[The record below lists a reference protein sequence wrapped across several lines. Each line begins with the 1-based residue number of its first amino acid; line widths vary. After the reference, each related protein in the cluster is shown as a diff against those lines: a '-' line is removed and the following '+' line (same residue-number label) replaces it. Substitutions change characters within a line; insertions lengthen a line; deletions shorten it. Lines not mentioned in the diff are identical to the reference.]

1 MVHEVENAEYP
12 AHWEA
17 DVVLRDGSTAHLRPI
32 GPSDAEALQRFHT
45 GQSETSI
52 YLRFF
57 TFKSKLT
64 ARELARF
71 TQVDHVNRV
80 AMIVLRGNQI
90 IGVGRYDRLDDPAEA
105 EVAFNIADNT
115 QGKGAGSILLEHLAA
130 AARENGIERF
140 SAEVLPENRKML
152 TVFAEAGY
160 EVKRKFDDG
169 VVMLEFPIDP
179 TEKSRAVMESREHRA
194 EAQSLAGLLAPRS
207 VAVIGASRQWGSVG
221 YTLLENIIEGG
232 FTGTVYA
239 VNPEALE
246 LAGMVSYGSLAEI
259 PDPVDLAVVAVPE
272 AELEAVVAE
281 CGAHGVRGLLVVTG
295 TFLADQAEALRRQR
309 ELVRLARSNGMRLI
323 GPASL
328 GLVNT
333 APGVSFNASMAPGMP
348 RRGGVGLF
356 SQSAAIGVL
365 LYSAASRRG
374 IGISSI
380 VSAGNRADVSGNDAM
395 QFWEDD
401 PETSVVALFL
411 ESFGNPRK
419 FSRIARRLARSKP
432 VLMAKSDV
440 MGLRLP
446 PGHAVRTTQAPLG
459 AVDAMLRQSG
469 VIRLASNELL
479 MDVAQLFATQPLP
492 RGNGLAVVASSRA
505 LARVVED
512 NAEQQGLSIAMRERD
527 VELDDGASLALPRL
541 RRTLDGL
548 LAAPEV
554 DCLVLA
560 LLPVVGIPHHELA
573 RVLYEAGRQ
582 AGKPVLASFTGLM
595 DPGEP
600 AVGLLQMPRE
610 AGDAV
615 VASAASGS
623 EAEAETV
630 AEAAAGA
637 AAAAIVDSGT
647 GGGAVANGVSA
658 AAAPGADAATTPP
671 PRQAALPTYASPGAA
686 IEALAE
692 MVRYVAWRERD
703 FGEYIASPGIDRG
716 RADDLLEG
724 YMRRVQGTD
733 LLPLAPAETAELLG
747 CYGIRVLESV
757 PFATEDS
764 AVEAAHRVGWP
775 VALKATDQYLRHR
788 LDLGGVRLN
797 ITDEQDLRAN
807 IRHMQQVLRPFGADD
822 LEVQTMA
829 TSGQGCVVRALE
841 DPLLGPLV
849 SYGLAGDAVNLL
861 DDWAHAIPPLTNTD
875 LADFVRSP
883 QASRKLFGYQ
893 GFPEVDVAGLE
904 DFLQRVA
911 TLKDD
916 HPEVALMEFNP
927 VLVSPGSVTV
937 LAADVRI
944 GNPAQRTDSARRAM
958 R

>member
-17 DVVLRDGSTAHLRPI
+17 DVVLRDGTTAHLRPI
-32 GPSDAEALQRFHT
+32 GPSDAAALQRFHA

-64 ARELARF
+64 DRELTRF

-80 AMIVLRGNQI
+80 AMLVLRGSQI
-90 IGVGRYDRLDDPAEA
+90 IGVGRYDRLDDPLEA

-160 EVKRKFDDG
+160 EVKRRFDDG

-207 VAVIGASRQWGSVG
+207 VAVIGASRQWGTVG

-232 FTGTVYA
+232 FTGPVYA
-239 VNPEALE
+239 VNPDALE
-246 LAGMVSYGSLAEI
+246 IAGMISYGALAEI
-259 PDPVDLAVVAVPE
+259 PGTVDLAVVAVPV
-272 AELEAVVAE
+272 AELESVVAE
-281 CGAHGVRGLLVVTG
+281 CGAHGVRGLLVVTE
-295 TFLADQAEALRRQR
+295 TFPGDQAEALQRQGD
-309 ELVRLARSNGMRLI
+309 LVRLARSNGMRLI

-333 APGVSFNASMAPGMP
+333 APAVSFNASMAPGMP
-348 RRGGVGLF
+348 RRGGLGLF
-356 SQSAAIGVL
+356 SHSAAIGVL
-365 LYSAASRRG
+365 IYSAASRRG
-374 IGISSI
+374 IGVSSI

-401 PETSVVALFL
+401 PETTAVALFL

-419 FSRIARRLARSKP
+419 FSRIARRLARKKP
-432 VLMAKSDV
+432 VIVAKSDV

-459 AVDAMLRQSG
+459 AVDAMLHQSG
-469 VIRLASNELL
+469 AIRVASNELL
-479 MDVAQLFATQPLP
+479 MDLAQLFATQPLP
-492 RGNGLAVVASSRA
+492 AGNGLAMVANSRA
-505 LARVVED
+505 LSRVVED
-512 NAEQQGLSIAMRERD
+512 NAEQHDLD
-527 VELDDGASLALPRL
+527 VVASEPDLVLTDGASRALPRL
-541 RRTLDGL
+541 RKTLQAL
-548 LAAPEV
+548 LAQPAVHCLILAVLPAPGI
-554 DCLVLA
+554 DHHQLA
-560 LLPVVGIPHHELA
+560 QILFET
-573 RVLYEAGRQ
+573 GRE
-582 AGKPVLASFTGLM
+582 AGKPVLASFTGIM
-595 DPGEP
+595 DPKEP
-600 AVGLLQMPRE
+600 AVGLIQTSPAPGTAAPASVEDEDGTQTVTVRQ
-610 AGDAV
+610 DAV
-615 VASAASGS
+615 
-623 EAEAETV
+623 
-630 AEAAAGA
+630 
-637 AAAAIVDSGT
+637 
-647 GGGAVANGVSA
+647 
-658 AAAPGADAATTPP
+658 
-671 PRQAALPTYASPGAA
+671 PTYASPGTA
-686 IEALAE
+686 IGALAE
-692 MVRYVAWRERD
+692 MVGYVDWRGRE
-703 FGEYIASPGIDRG
+703 FGEYVESPGIDRE
-716 RADDLLEG
+716 RADELLAG
-724 YMRRVQGTD
+724 YMQRVDGTD
-733 LLPLAPAETAELLG
+733 LLALSAQDAVELLG
-747 CYGIRVLESV
+747 CYGVDVLESV
-757 PFATEDS
+757 RFSDEQE
-764 AVEAAHRVGWP
+764 AVEAAHRIGWP

-797 ITDEQDLRAN
+797 ITDETALRQN
-807 IRHMQQVLRPFGADD
+807 IRHMQQTLRQYGADD

-829 TSGQGCVVRALE
+829 ASGQGCVVRALE
-841 DPLLGPLV
+841 DPLLGPLI

-861 DDWAHAIPPLTNTD
+861 DDWAHAIPPLTTTD
-875 LADFVRSP
+875 LSDFVRTP
-883 QASRKLFGYQ
+883 RASQKLFGYQ
-893 GFPEVDVAGLE
+893 GFPSVDVPGLE
-904 DFLQRVA
+904 DFLNRVA

-927 VLVSPGSVTV
+927 VLVSEGSVTV
-937 LAADVRI
+937 LAADLRI